1 MKKIVSDFYRE
12 KTFWYMALFII
23 LMSGSGISARAQD
36 VLKLKSGKELKV
48 NIVEEG
54 SAIIKYREYENPT
67 GPVYSIGRDKVDT
80 IKYKKGGKAEQD
92 SKVSAQA
99 KDSVT
104 KNEVPVKNNQ
114 APQLTA
120 KKRVVYLDGVAQSSR
135 SIRLLMEDQP
145 EALKAYESGKK
156 MFTASNACPIIIM
169 VISFSASQAM
179 NNKTE
184 QSEKLGIGIPV
195 LCIDGALIAA
205 GIILASKGKVK
216 LQKSVS
222 LYNSSVNNPV
232 QTTLNFGLQGKGI
245 GVALKF

>member
-1 MKKIVSDFYRE
+1 MKKIVSGHSRR
-12 KTFWYMALFII
+12 KTFRYMALFII
-23 LMSGSGISARAQD
+23 LMSGFGISARAQD
-36 VLKLKSGKELKV
+36 VLKLKSGKEQKV

-67 GPVYSIGRDKVDT
+67 GPVYSIGRDKVDY
-80 IKYKKGGKAEQD
+80 IKYKRGSKSEQD
-92 SKVSAQA
+92 SKVNAQA
-99 KDSVT
+99 KDSAI
-104 KNEVPVKNNQ
+104 KNEAPVKSNLT
-114 APQLTA
+114 PQLTA
-120 KKRVVYLDGVAQSSR
+120 KKRAVYLGGVAQSPR

-156 MFTASNACPIIIM
+156 MFTLSNGCPIIIM

-179 NNKTE
+179 NNMTE
-184 QSEKLGIGIPV
+184 QSDKLRVGIPV

-232 QTTLNFGLQGKGI
+232 RASLNFGLQGNGI
-245 GVALKF
+245 GAALKF